1 MIIKNGTLKE
11 HAKGWGIFI
20 CVYGIVYAITLFM
33 ARFVDAS
40 WDIQTLLF
48 LNPDSYIPVLDEMV
62 ILQTDFATYFFVMLL
77 LAWQIGYYCIRNRK
91 PEAALRTRK
100 IFYILGAVFFIW
112 HALGMFFQEKS
123 IFWWESHEYNIIFLF
138 LGIAFAIGFA
148 IAGNLYVRLNAE
160 DQRKLA
166 HAFWLTLLA
175 VFFVN
180 VLGEDIVKET
190 VQRHRPLHETYQ
202 AWNGQIRILQD
213 EVVRGS
219 YSYFSGHTSSF
230 WALTMIY
237 FWLFKSWKV
246 RIGLVLW
253 AAFHGFTRIYTTAHF
268 PYCVIMATFF
278 AVPVTSMIYYC
289 LWNHR
294 QIQVIAPLLLTCG
307 LFMLAKSP
315 TVPSII
321 LAIILIWFAI
331 HWFLTRN
338 KPAKPPMVDAS
349 IDLSH

>member
-1 MIIKNGTLKE
+1 MIIKNNTLNE
-11 HAKGWGIFI
+11 HAKGWAIFL
-20 CVYGIVYAITLFM
+20 VTYGIIYAITLFM

-40 WDIQTLLF
+40 WDMQTLLF
-48 LNPDSYIPVLDEMV
+48 LNPDAYIPVLDEMV
-62 ILQTDFATYFFVMLL
+62 ILQTDFATYFFALL
-77 LAWQIGYYCIRNRK
+77 LISWQIGYYCIRNRK
-91 PEAALRTRK
+91 PEAALRTRNV
-100 IFYILGAVFFIW
+100 FYVLAAVFGVW
-112 HALGMFFQEKS
+112 HALGLFIQDKN
-123 IFWWESHEYNIIFLF
+123 IFWWGEYEYPIVFLP
-138 LGIAFAIGFA
+138 LGIAFAGGFVV
-148 IAGNLYVRLNAE
+148 AGNLYIYLRPA

-190 VQRHRPLHETYQ
+190 IQRHRPLHETYD
-202 AWNGQIRILQD
+202 AWNGQVRQLQD

-219 YSYFSGHTSSF
+219 YSYISGHTSSF

-246 RIGLVLW
+246 RIGLVVW
-253 AAFHGFTRIYTTAHF
+253 AAFHGFTRIYTAAHF

-294 QIQVIAPLLLTCG
+294 HIPLVSTLALSGG

-315 TVPSII
+315 AIPSVI
-321 LAIILIWFAI
+321 LAIVLVWFALYR
-331 HWFLTRN
+331 FRSSYVPLE
-338 KPAKPPMVDAS
+338 PMPDAHITFS
-349 IDLSH
+349 Q